1 MTKKILDTK
10 LPILPIGAIAQSLN
24 VHQRTLRI
32 YDKEGILS
40 PTRTDKNR
48 RYYSL
53 DDLEKAKL
61 ILFLTR
67 NLALNLAGVKIILA
81 LVEELKIPAE
91 ESLDFVKKSQKV
103 QKLLLNCKKTIL
115 KKPQEKVERKNL
127 SLISLI
133 QYMFHRLYSYFLLK
147 VQQ

>member
-91 ESLDFVKKSQKV
+91 ESLDFVKKIAKSAKITP
-103 QKLLLNCKKTIL
+103 KLQEDNIEKASRKGRKK
-115 KKPQEKVERKNL
+115 E
-127 SLISLI
+127 S
-133 QYMFHRLYSYFLLK
+133 
-147 VQQ
+147 